1 MEAKACRTTR
11 AINKSKGIKFMAFD
25 EIAAIIQSRDS
36 EKLKEVI
43 REGRIDDINMV
54 GGNNYTSL
62 LMIACR
68 GGFIECAKVLLDHN
82 ANINY
87 QTKKASVLKSACMSG
102 NVDMLRFLIERNIKI
117 TDRITLTCFDSASI
131 LGNTEITAILIEYIN
146 DVNWEEGRGS
156 FLHKAC
162 NPGYIAIVL
171 MLLER
176 GALLTVGDWDALV
189 AAALNSH
196 LEVVNVLLEWN
207 AATERISPDS
217 VKKALK
223 LASRAGYIDIVQAL
237 IEYGTNVGALT
248 SALSKAIEGNRVEVA
263 SYLLDH
269 GADFNAVPRNQYSSP
284 WIYACTLGRPA
295 MVRLFL
301 DRGADVNAVDDK
313 GWSPLKAALSHPKVL
328 ELLLEHKANPNL
340 PLPDHRKESGSA
352 LLEVVGCSYK
362 DYTQALN
369 ILLKY
374 GADTNLAHTATGDTP
389 LMRAARYASLN
400 IVRLLLEHGADVN
413 QENNEGK
420 SVLDLLGQ
428 SPKCIEV
435 RKLCTEYIDLGK
447 PVLK

>member
-1 MEAKACRTTR
+1 MEAKVCRTTR

-43 REGRIDDINMV
+43 REGRVDDISMV

-68 GGFIECAKVLLDHN
+68 CGFIECAKVLLDHN

-117 TDRITLTCFDSASI
+117 TDRIRLTCFDSASI

-162 NPGYIAIVL
+162 CAGYVAIVL

-176 GALLTVGDWDALV
+176 GALLTVGDWDALE

-217 VKKALK
+217 VKE
-223 LASRAGYIDIVQAL
+223 ASRAGYIDIVQS
-237 IEYGTNVGALT
+237 N
-248 SALSKAIEGNRVEVA
+248 
-263 SYLLDH
+263 
-269 GADFNAVPRNQYSSP
+269 
-284 WIYACTLGRPA
+284 
-295 MVRLFL
+295 M
-301 DRGADVNAVDDK
+301 
-313 GWSPLKAALSHPKVL
+313 
-328 ELLLEHKANPNL
+328 
-340 PLPDHRKESGSA
+340 
-352 LLEVVGCSYK
+352 
-362 DYTQALN
+362 
-369 ILLKY
+369 
-374 GADTNLAHTATGDTP
+374 
-389 LMRAARYASLN
+389 
-400 IVRLLLEHGADVN
+400 
-413 QENNEGK
+413 
-420 SVLDLLGQ
+420 GQ
-428 SPKCIEV
+428 M
-435 RKLCTEYIDLGK
+435 
-447 PVLK
+447 